1 MPIRTS
7 GTATITRSFGGR
19 QLRKVPLIGS
29 VTFAPGDQPA
39 EWMSDAQVEA
49 IHVYIGFLC
58 LLLALILFRRRLSS
72 FTALIPGI
80 VVSITMEIFDLRD
93 GYGWAASLKDLVNT
107 NLIPFLLVL
116 LTRWRTFN
124 V

>member
-1 MPIRTS
+1 MKS
-7 GTATITRSFGGR
+7 SYQVFK
-19 QLRKVPLIGS
+19 LWWVSVLPL
-29 VTFAPGDQPA
+29 TKD
-39 EWMSDAQVEA
+39 A

-58 LLLALILFRRRLSS
+58 LMLALILFRRRLSS
-72 FTALIPGI
+72 FTALIPGLL
-80 VVSITMEIFDLRD
+80 VSLTMEVFDLRD
-93 GYGWAASLKDLVNT
+93 GYGWAASVKDLINT

>member
-1 MPIRTS
+1 MKS
-7 GTATITRSFGGR
+7 DYQVFKLWWVSV
-19 QLRKVPLIGS
+19 LPL
-29 VTFAPGDQPA
+29 TKD
-39 EWMSDAQVEA
+39 A

-58 LLLALILFRRRLSS
+58 LLLALILFRRKLGS

-80 VVSITMEIFDLRD
+80 PVSITMEVFDLRD
-93 GYGWAASLKDLVNT
+93 GYAWMESAKDLVNT

-124 V
+124 F

>member
-1 MPIRTS
+1 MKS
-7 GTATITRSFGGR
+7 DYQVFKLWWVSV
-19 QLRKVPLIGS
+19 LPL
-29 VTFAPGDQPA
+29 TKD
-39 EWMSDAQVEA
+39 A

-58 LLLALILFRRRLSS
+58 LLLALILFRRKLGS

-80 VVSITMEIFDLRD
+80 LVSITMEVFDLRD
-93 GYGWAASLKDLVNT
+93 GYAWMESAKDLVNT

-124 V
+124 F